1 MTLHPGPLL
10 ARINSPQEL
19 RKLTQ
24 EQLLRLTHEL
34 REFILD
40 VVSANPGH
48 LGASLG
54 VVELTVALH
63 YLFNTPDD
71 KLIWDVGHQAY
82 GHKIL
87 TGRRDQFH
95 SLRKL
100 HGVCGFPLRSESVYD
115 PFGTGH
121 ASTALSAAL
130 GMAIAARLNGN
141 MRRKHVVVV
150 GDGAITGGMFF
161 EALNHVGDSQANL
174 LIILNDNGISI
185 DKSSGAL
192 KDYLKAQQSEKEQK
206 NGENALFRSF
216 AINCHGPV
224 DGHNLESLMASL
236 EALRDTEG
244 PRLLHIKTIKGK
256 GFARAESD
264 QILYHAPGK
273 FDRISGDLPGIQA
286 KQSEP
291 PLYQEV
297 FGCSLL
303 ELADMNENI
312 LAITPAMPT
321 GSGLIGMMEKYPERT
336 FDVGIAEQ
344 HAVTL
349 AAGMAAE
356 GKIPFCCIYSSFLQ
370 RAYDQLIHDVALQNL
385 PVIFCIDRAGLVG
398 EDGPTH
404 HGAFDMVFLRSIPNL
419 TIAAPMDAMELRN
432 LLYTAQTRQDGPV
445 AIRYPR
451 GQAITADWKKPF
463 ESIPTGTGRLMRKGE
478 RLALIS
484 LGKPGAFVADVL
496 DTLSNEG
503 IHLTHY
509 DLRYLKPLDETLL
522 HDAFS
527 THEHIITVE
536 DGAIAGGM
544 GTALMEFA
552 QQHGYRLPVSRL
564 GIPDAFVPHGK
575 PEELYALCGFDQ
587 EGIERTIRGLLE
599 Q

>member
-100 HGVCGFPLRSESVYD
+100 HGVCGFPLRNESVYD